1 MAPYKNFKP
10 VTIKQGFSLI
20 EVLISFTILSISLIA
35 ITQLITTT
43 IQANRQNTS
52 RLQAYYLAEQGI
64 ELSRHVRDSNWLQN
78 IGFDSAG
85 HQNTLWQSNNGTT
98 ANITPQT
105 KNLIIDIQNS
115 TLGTTQKNVT
125 LAQSQNANNNLYLN
139 TDPQTN
145 IKYFSHQRNSSS
157 IPTEFR
163 RTIHITNNFSDFQK
177 LEKHLDLN
185 DYDLSKNLILIE
197 STVEYGNNYEKEIKL
212 QTILTDWKE
221 GPF

>member
-1 MAPYKNFKP
+1 MALFKKNKP
-10 VTIKQGFSLI
+10 AFSLI

-64 ELSRHVRDSNWLQN
+64 ELTRHVRDSNWLQN

-85 HQNTLWQSNNGTT
+85 AQNNLWQSNNGTT

-105 KNLIIDIQNS
+105 KELIIDLQTN
-115 TLGTTQKNVT
+115 TLGATQKNVS
-125 LAQSQNANNNLYLN
+125 LSESQNGNNQIYLN

-145 IKYFSHQRNSSS
+145 IKFFTHQRNTTS
-157 IPTEFR
+157 IPTEFK
-163 RTIHITNNFSDFQK
+163 RTIHITNNFQDFHK
-177 LEKHLDLN
+177 LEQYLNLD
-185 DYDLSKNLILIE
+185 DYDLSKNLILVE
-197 STVEYGNNYEKEIKL
+197 SNVQYGNNYQKEIKL
-212 QTILTDWKE
+212 QTLLTDWKE